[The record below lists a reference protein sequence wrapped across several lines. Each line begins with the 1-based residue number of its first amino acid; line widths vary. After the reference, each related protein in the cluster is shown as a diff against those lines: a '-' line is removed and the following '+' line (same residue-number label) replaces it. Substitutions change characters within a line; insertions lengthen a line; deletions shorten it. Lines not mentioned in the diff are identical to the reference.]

1 MPDDFEQRLRDAR
14 RAEAGRL
21 PFAIDAASIRHR
33 LGQSPSRGRGIL
45 VAAGI
50 PVLGLVVLAAVLLLS
65 PYRPGQGT
73 ETPEVMSSKEASS
86 PAVSVPAHG
95 SGESWPYPFNRTD
108 AAWTSSV
115 DQLYLVGGTGY
126 RTATAVSMLDLGVGW
141 VDLPDLPEPRLDATA
156 VVTSDGDLFVFGGR
170 RDDVVIDT
178 TLRLES
184 GGSTWSYGQPMPEA
198 AAGMAA
204 AVHDGRIYL
213 FGGSRDPE
221 QAVMI
226 YDPAADAW
234 ESGAPMP
241 EAAPRAAAVAFE
253 DSIYVFGSQSAVEDS
268 PQFAYRYDP
277 RSDSWESLGEMPL
290 RASALSAMVVDGRI
304 WVLARNWTWVATTPD
319 PAPDERFGRVLV
331 LDPTAERWSVS
342 DQRVNPLG
350 GGGTQMAVPLANG
363 DLYVLVTSP
372 CCSTSNTIHTADEP

>member
-1 MPDDFEQRLRDAR
+1 MPDDFEQRLRDALH
-14 RAEAGRL
+14 AEAGRL
-21 PFAIDAASIRHR
+21 PFAIDAASIHHR
-33 LGQSPSRGRGIL
+33 LGQSASRGRIIL

-50 PVLGLVVLAAVLLLS
+50 PVLGLVVLAVVLMLS
-65 PYRPGQGT
+65 PYSPGQGT
-73 ETPEVMSSKEASS
+73 ATPEVMSSTEATS
-86 PAVSVPAHG
+86 PAVSMRPHDMFD
-95 SGESWPYPFNRTD
+95 SWPYPFNRTG

-115 DQLYLVGGTGY
+115 DQLYLAGGTGY
-126 RTATAVSMLDLGVGW
+126 RTATSVSMLDLHVGW

-156 VVTSDGDLFVFGGR
+156 VILPNGDLLVFGGR
-170 RDDVVIDT
+170 RDDATVDT

-184 GGSTWSYGQPMPEA
+184 GAGAWSYGQPMPHA
-198 AAGMAA
+198 AADMAA

-234 ESGAPMP
+234 ETGAPMP

-253 DSIYVFGSQSAVEDS
+253 DSIYVFGGQSAAEA

-277 RSDSWESLGEMPL
+277 RSDSWDSLGEMPL

-304 WVLARNWTWVATTPD
+304 WVLARNWTWMAKTPD